1 MNINYKTYRIWR
13 VLLDSPNEWLSVMDV
28 AHDVNMTS
36 RQVSSIVNT
45 ISSPNIIKER
55 DANNKELY
63 ITIQGTPEEILQI
76 KTQVMYDYYGI
87 SPNMCGQVKN
97 TLSPIGWMTVGDISD
112 DTGIERLNVSRI
124 LSILPNVVSKGS
136 GSVTMY
142 RLKGVI

>member
-13 VLLDSPNEWLSVMDV
+13 VLLDSPNEWLNVMSV
-28 AHDVNMTS
+28 AHSVNMTS

-45 ISSPNIIKER
+45 IASPYIHKER
-55 DANNKELY
+55 DAGDKELY
-63 ITIQGTPEEILQI
+63 ISVMGTPEEILQI
-76 KTQVMYDYYGI
+76 KAQVMHDYYGI
-87 SPNMCGQVKN
+87 SSDMCGQVKD

-124 LSILPNVVSKGS
+124 LSILPDVVSKGS

-142 RLKGVI
+142 RLKEAI